1 MQGLELLTDLY
12 ELTMMQV
19 YFKTNII
26 NRYAIFDMFFRKN
39 PFGSGYVVFAGL
51 EQLIAYLQNL
61 SFSNDSIDY
70 LYSLNIFSDDFLD
83 YCKAFSFTGNIY
95 SFQEGDIVFPEEP
108 IVRVEAELGQAQL
121 IETALL
127 SCINFQSLIATKSA
141 RICYAA
147 KGRDVIEFGLR
158 RAQGPDGGLSASRAA
173 VIGGCVGT
181 SNVLAGK
188 MFGIPV
194 KGTHAHSFVMAY
206 DNEDE
211 AFDHYTEVFPDTSI
225 LLVDTYDT
233 LGSGIKNAIAAAKKL
248 AKKGKHLVGIR
259 LDSGDLAYL
268 SKQVRKMMDEEGLQY
283 IKILAS
289 NDLDEYRI
297 DELLKAGAPIDLFGV
312 GTRLATGFGE
322 SALSGVYKMAAIEKD
337 GKLIPKMKISDEISK
352 GTIPSRKNVYRYY
365 DSDNTICFDLI
376 CQDEETV
383 IKGNV
388 YDIKGNKFT
397 LDGHMISRC
406 MHVPI
411 FHNGTL
417 VYDTPTLQ
425 EIRHYCYNNM
435 QSLTKSIKD
444 IYDPV
449 SYEVYISP
457 KLFSLLE
464 KMRLS
469 ISDKKGL
476 HYK

>member
-1 MQGLELLTDLY
+1 
-12 ELTMMQV
+12 
-19 YFKTNII
+19 
-26 NRYAIFDMFFRKN
+26 
-39 PFGSGYVVFAGL
+39 
-51 EQLIAYLQNL
+51 
-61 SFSNDSIDY
+61 
-70 LYSLNIFSDDFLD
+70 
-83 YCKAFSFTGNIY
+83 
-95 SFQEGDIVFPEEP
+95 
-108 IVRVEAELGQAQL
+108 
-121 IETALL
+121 
-127 SCINFQSLIATKSA
+127 
-141 RICYAA
+141 
-147 KGRDVIEFGLR
+147 
-158 RAQGPDGGLSASRAA
+158 
-173 VIGGCVGT
+173 
-181 SNVLAGK
+181 
-188 MFGIPV
+188 
-194 KGTHAHSFVMAY
+194 
-206 DNEDE
+206 
-211 AFDHYTEVFPDTSI
+211 
-225 LLVDTYDT
+225 
-233 LGSGIKNAIAAAKKL
+233 
-248 AKKGKHLVGIR
+248 
-259 LDSGDLAYL
+259 
-268 SKQVRKMMDEEGLQY
+268 
-283 IKILAS
+283 ILAS
-289 NDLDEYRI
+289 NDLDEYKI

>member
-51 EQLIAYLQNL
+51 EQLIDYLQNL
-61 SFSNDSIDY
+61 SFSKDSIDY
-70 LYSLNIFSDDFLD
+70 LHSLNIFSDDFLD
-83 YCKAFSFTGNIY
+83 YCKAFQFTGNIY

-108 IVRVEAELGQAQL
+108 IVRVEATLGQAQL

-127 SCINFQSLIATKSA
+127 NCINFQSLIATKSA

-158 RAQGPDGGLSASRAA
+158 RAQGPDGGLSASRAS

-206 DNEDE
+206 DNENE
-211 AFDHYTEVFPDTSI
+211 AFDHYTEVFPDASI

-268 SKQVRKMMDEEGLQY
+268 SKQVRKMMDDEGLQY
-283 IKILAS
+283 VKILAS

-365 DSDNTICFDLI
+365 DSDNTIWFDLI

-435 QSLTKSIKD
+435 QSLTRSIKD
-444 IYDPV
+444 IHDPV
-449 SYEVYISP
+449 SYDVYISP

-476 HYK
+476 DYK

>member
-1 MQGLELLTDLY
+1 
-12 ELTMMQV
+12 
-19 YFKTNII
+19 
-26 NRYAIFDMFFRKN
+26 
-39 PFGSGYVVFAGL
+39 S
-51 EQLIAYLQNL
+51 
-61 SFSNDSIDY
+61 
-70 LYSLNIFSDDFLD
+70 
-83 YCKAFSFTGNIY
+83 
-95 SFQEGDIVFPEEP
+95 
-108 IVRVEAELGQAQL
+108 
-121 IETALL
+121 
-127 SCINFQSLIATKSA
+127 
-141 RICYAA
+141 
-147 KGRDVIEFGLR
+147 
-158 RAQGPDGGLSASRAA
+158 

-188 MFGIPV
+188 VFGIPV

-206 DNEDE
+206 DNENE
-211 AFDHYTEVFPDTSI
+211 AFDHYTEVFPDASI

-289 NDLDEYRI
+289 NDLDEYKI

-365 DSDNTICFDLI
+365 DSDNTIWFDLI

-383 IKGNV
+383 IKGDV

-406 MHVPI
+406 MHAPI
-411 FHNGTL
+411 FH
-417 VYDTPTLQ
+417 
-425 EIRHYCYNNM
+425 
-435 QSLTKSIKD
+435 
-444 IYDPV
+444 
-449 SYEVYISP
+449 
-457 KLFSLLE
+457 
-464 KMRLS
+464 
-469 ISDKKGL
+469 
-476 HYK
+476 

>member
-51 EQLIAYLQNL
+51 EQFIDYLQNL
-61 SFSNDSIDY
+61 SFSKDSIDY
-70 LYSLNIFSDDFLD
+70 LHSLNIFSDDFLD
-83 YCKAFSFTGNIY
+83 YCKAFRFTGNIY

-127 SCINFQSLIATKSA
+127 NCINFQSLIATKSA

-158 RAQGPDGGLSASRAA
+158 RAQGPDGGLSASRAS

-211 AFDHYTEVFPDTSI
+211 AFDHYTEVFPDASI

-233 LGSGIKNAIAAAKKL
+233 VGSGIKNAIAAAKKL

-268 SKQVRKMMDEEGLQY
+268 SKQVRKMMDDEGLQY
-283 IKILAS
+283 VKILAS

-435 QSLTKSIKD
+435 QSLTRSIKD

-449 SYEVYISP
+449 SYDVYISP

-476 HYK
+476 DYK

>member
-51 EQLIAYLQNL
+51 EQLIDYLQNL

-83 YCKAFSFTGNIY
+83 YCKAFRFTGNIY

-127 SCINFQSLIATKSA
+127 NYINFQSLIATKSA

-211 AFDHYTEVFPDTSI
+211 AFDHYTEVFPDASI

-289 NDLDEYRI
+289 NDLDEYKI

-365 DSDNTICFDLI
+365 DSDNTIWFDLI
-376 CQDEETV
+376 SQDEETV
-383 IKGNV
+383 IKGDV

-406 MHVPI
+406 MHAPI

-417 VYDTPTLQ
+417 VYDKPTLQ
-425 EIRHYCYNNM
+425 EIQHHCYNNM
-435 QSLTKSIKD
+435 QSLTRSIKD

-449 SYEVYISP
+449 NYDVYISP

-469 ISDKKGL
+469 ITDKKGL
-476 HYK
+476 D